1 MSLGSITY
9 DLATEGVNSRDTFVI
24 ASSGYRFFVEV
35 TPVPPEIPKK
45 GGAPSG
51 VPYGE
56 EEKEKEIRNK
66 ITVTAIIGGKKY
78 TEVAYTSKAKV
89 KASDVEIE
97 VTGDA
102 DKPVIK
108 VEIK

>member
-35 TPVPPEIPKK
+35 TPVPPEVPRK
-45 GGAPSG
+45 GASPSG

-56 EEKEKEIRNK
+56 EEKDKEIKNK

-89 KASDVEIE
+89 KASDIDIE

-102 DKPVIK
+102 EKPVIK